1 MLPEQG
7 VGSHPHC
14 GRDCARRRDA
24 QDSTRARRLG
34 CLILTADSGY
44 APAPVATAAGAASC
58 VRRPAV
64 ATTTCWLTG

>member
-7 VGSHPHC
+7 VGSVSLC
-14 GRDCARRRDA
+14 GRGCARRRDA
-24 QDSTRARRLG
+24 QDSVQARRLG

-44 APAPVATAAGAASC
+44 APAPVSTAGGAASC

-64 ATTTCWLTG
+64 ATATHWLTG